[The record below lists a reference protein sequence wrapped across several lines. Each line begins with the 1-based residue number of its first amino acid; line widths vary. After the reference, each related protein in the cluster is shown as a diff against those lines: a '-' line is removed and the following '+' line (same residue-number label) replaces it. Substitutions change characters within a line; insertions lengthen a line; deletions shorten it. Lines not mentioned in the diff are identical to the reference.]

1 MPTWKPSRLR
11 SALFKGDDWLFSSD
25 GETFTLSARGHVPF
39 KGSLVLLQAFA
50 YRRKNAFP
58 ATGEC
63 KFVIS
68 GERRDQLLGGLKPD
82 QAEELKR
89 FLDQHVPESIAAH
102 ALRGQKALNEWQRG
116 LNRRLETDGF
126 IEPATVEKVRDSIPS
141 PIIAGLPTWGAL
153 FNHPQLSPARE
164 RFNSSFPL
172 LGITPS
178 SYVDQTVERHNR
190 QVFDRALQRWSSAL
204 RNQLES
210 RGWIGRR
217 TAAAMLKGSMVP
229 QWPARAWRDVAP
241 PEYQPSAE
249 AWLEASVA
257 AHNAAFEAHQM
268 EAKRSFFERVE
279 SNPLTEEQAKAVVCM
294 DDELLVVAAAGSG
307 KSSTIVAKAGYALEQ
322 GLCAPEDILLL
333 AFNADAAEELRQR
346 IAKRLGHLDGADRIA
361 AKTFHAFGLEVIG
374 AATGKMPTPAPW
386 LSNGKDEAFI
396 GHLVDELCAE
406 NPTFAAQWDL
416 FRLLYFKD
424 VGRWDAREEP
434 EDYDPESQRKRGF
447 RTLRGEIVKSK
458 SERLIADWLFL
469 HGVNYRYEEPY
480 PHDTRTATKRQ
491 YRPDFYYPDIDVF
504 HEHFALNAKGEAPPA
519 FKDYLEGVHWKRQ
532 LHRDQ
537 GTRLFETTAHGLRT
551 GAALAALKDLF
562 KSRGIDL
569 VFDPDRVPPDNDP
582 VSPQAI
588 AKVMRVFQQHMKGSR
603 QTVEQARE
611 RIGTLPGAFV
621 PRMELFLDLY
631 EAVALRWEDRL
642 AAEGLV
648 DFDDMLNQSADHIVA
663 GRFPCGV
670 KMVLA
675 DEFQDTSRARMR
687 LLQAIVDASGAQFT
701 AVGDDWQSI
710 YRFAGA
716 DLAIMSGFQMSH
728 PHAAIRH
735 LSQTFR
741 CPQSLCDLTSVF
753 VSRNPMQLVKKVFT
767 RNPLKGPRV
776 SVVALPT
783 VEDIPGR
790 LKSNIQSLY
799 DKLPEPTD
807 GKPLRS
813 MLVLGRYR
821 NDKPKELEAWRQRF
835 GDKID
840 LRFLTIHRA
849 KGLEADFVALL
860 NVVQDTL
867 GFPSQVQDDPILQLA
882 MPEPEMFEFGEE
894 RRLFYVALTR
904 AKRSVVV
911 YTTQHQ
917 PSQFLVEL
925 QADHGVEIVRTEGE
939 PAEACPVCG
948 QGVLVERVNR
958 ATKEVFHSC
967 SRFPRCPPTKED

>member
-11 SALFKGDDWLFSSD
+11 SWLFSGSGWIFNSD
-25 GETFTLSARGHVPF
+25 GDAFELSLDRGRRVV
-39 KGSLVLLQAFA
+39 KGPLILIHSL
-50 YRRKNAFP
+50 
-58 ATGEC
+58 EC
-63 KFVIS
+63 KPRHNFSTTLECHFHIIGTGWVV
-68 GERRDQLLGGLKPD
+68 GEGLGEDK
-82 QAEELKR
+82 AEELQQFVREEVTGSLAHYGSRAIKI
-89 FLDQHVPESIAAH
+89 LDP
-102 ALRGQKALNEWQRG
+102 WQRQVDQ
-116 LNRRLETDGF
+116 RLEAVNEVD
-126 IEPATVEKVRDSIPS
+126 PALLEQLKATIPS
-141 PIIAGLPTWGAL
+141 PAAIGLPTWGAL
-153 FNHPQLSPARE
+153 LDHPALAKE
-164 RFNSSFPL
+164 RKKKNSFYPTL
-172 LGITPS
+172 
-178 SYVDQTVERHNR
+178 DQTPEAYLEGVDERRRRAVFTKALAAWAQR
-190 QVFDRALQRWSSAL
+190 QNAWVGEQ
-204 RNQLES
+204 
-210 RGWIGRR
+210 GWIGRR
-217 TAAAMLKGSMVP
+217 RRR
-229 QWPARAWRDVAP
+229 ARLADDAP
-241 PEYQPSAE
+241 PVLQGVQWIDATPPSYHPTAE
-249 AWLEASVA
+249 AWLVRLVD

-307 KSSTIVAKAGYALEQ
+307 KSSTIVAKAGYALEE

-434 EDYDPESQRKRGF
+434 EDYDPDSQRKRGF

-480 PHDTRTATKRQ
+480 PHDTRTSTKRQ

-519 FKDYLEGVHWKRQ
+519 FKEYLEGVHWKRK
-532 LHRDQ
+532 LHREQ

-562 KSRGIDL
+562 QSRGIDL

-611 RIGTLPGAFV
+611 RIDTLPGAFV

-631 EAVALRWEDRL
+631 EAVAQRWEDRL

-648 DFDDMLNQSADHIVA
+648 DFDDMLNQSADHIIA
-663 GRFPCGV
+663 GRFPCSV

-716 DLAIMSGFQMSH
+716 DLAIMSGFQKAH
-728 PHAAIRH
+728 PHAAVRH

-741 CPQSLCDLTSVF
+741 CPQSLCDLTSEF
-753 VSRNPMQLVKKVFT
+753 VSKNPMQLAKKVFT
-767 RNPLKGPRV
+767 SNPLKGPRV

-790 LKSNIQSLY
+790 LKANIQALY
-799 DKLPEPTD
+799 DKLPEATE

-813 MLVLGRYR
+813 MLILGRYR
-821 NDKPKELEAWRQRF
+821 NDRPRELEAWRQRF
-835 GDKID
+835 GDKIEV
-840 LRFLTIHRA
+840 RFLTVHRA

-882 MPEPEMFEFGEE
+882 MPEPETFAFGEE

-904 AKRSVVV
+904 AKRSVVI

-925 QADHGVEIVRTEGE
+925 QANHGVEITQVEGA
-939 PAEACPVCG
+939 PPEACPVCRK
-948 QGVLVERVNR
+948 GVLVERVNR

-967 SRFPRCPPTKED
+967 SRFPRCPPNKED